1 MIIGHVTS
9 KVNARS
15 EPTSN
20 TNESGN
26 VVRQLLTN
34 QKFKGSVYK
43 KDSLGRDWIKLI
55 EIDGVSISV
64 EMYIAAY
71 ISSVVVDEV
80 IIDVP
85 DTDLDAK
92 TPYRITTIEEF
103 AMSDGT
109 IKKRT
114 IVWENP
120 QIVEE

>member
-1 MIIGHVTS
+1 MIIGHVTA

-20 TNESGN
+20 TNETGN

-55 EIDGVSISV
+55 EIDGIPISV

-71 ISSVVVDEV
+71 IASVIVDEVVVD
-80 IIDVP
+80 VP
-85 DTDLDAK
+85 DVELNSK

-109 IKKRT
+109 VKKRT
-114 IVWENP
+114 TVWENP